1 MNSIYVCNE
10 GLYNYV
16 LNDNGL
22 SRTLDENKLSGEC
35 KIAYKYLEYTRRNYP
50 NDFEFAVKR
59 YLDPFSLLIIYCDDL
74 NVYKKELIEAKNL
87 VSHLKKI
94 EGVSKIKL
102 FLIGFKIKYARF
114 SRFIFRKKY
123 GLR

>member
-50 NDFEFAVKR
+50 NDFAFAVKR